1 MERDPPI
8 FQTRPFFYMVCIGVL
23 VAWALVGIATGH
35 AYLQYWRAPP
45 ADFDGWAAIAFST
58 ALLFAATG
66 MSERLVNGGAGKGE
80 WKTSSY
86 LFLASTLMAGGA
98 IACELMPRLLGF
110 SASTPYTGLVTEE
123 ALWQALN
130 APFVASW
137 AAGKLPVVFSWL
149 KSSCVVLIVLAL
161 VFKGLGVSKESAQ
174 KHPAVASGFYFAFGL
189 PFLAW
194 VSLELVQYIFGTL
207 PTVPMKALDSF
218 QSRASLMLS
227 ALLVI
232 IGIWSFA
239 LLAGMALILK
249 KFGVSVQWQ
258 KIRGREK
265 ILDDF

>member
-1 MERDPPI
+1 MEPDPPI

-66 MSERLVNGGAGKGE
+66 MSLRLVNGSAGKGE

-86 LFLASTLMAGGA
+86 LFLASASMAVGA
-98 IACELMPRLLGF
+98 IACELMPCLLGF
-110 SASTPYTGLVTEE
+110 SVSTSYTGLVAEK
-123 ALWQALN
+123 ALRQTLN
-130 APFVASW
+130 VPFVANW
-137 AAGKLPVVFSWL
+137 AAGNLPVVFSWL
-149 KSSCVVLIVLAL
+149 KLSCVVLIVLAL
-161 VFKGLGVSKESAQ
+161 VFKVLGVSKESAQ
-174 KHPAVASGFYFAFGL
+174 KHPVVASAFYLAFGI

-207 PTVPMKALDSF
+207 PTVSMKALDSF

-227 ALLVI
+227 ALLVT
-232 IGIWSFA
+232 IGMWSFA

-249 KFGVSVQWQ
+249 VFGVSVQWQ

-265 ILDDF
+265 TLDDF

>member
-1 MERDPPI
+1 MERGPPI

-86 LFLASTLMAGGA
+86 LFLAATLMAGSA
-98 IACELMPRLLGF
+98 IACERMPHLLGF

-123 ALWQALN
+123 ALRQTLN

-149 KSSCVVLIVLAL
+149 KSSCVVLIGLAL
-161 VFKGLGVSKESAQ
+161 VFKVLGISKESAQ
-174 KHPAVASGFYFAFGL
+174 KHPAVASTFYLGFGL

-194 VSLELVQYIFGTL
+194 ISLELVQYVFGTL
-207 PTVPMKALDSF
+207 PTESIKALDSF

-227 ALLVI
+227 MLLVI
-232 IGIWSFA
+232 IGVWSFA
-239 LLAGMALILK
+239 LLAGVLLVLK
-249 KFGVSVQWQ
+249 VFGVRVQWQ
-258 KIRGREK
+258 EIRGREK
-265 ILDDF
+265 IREDF